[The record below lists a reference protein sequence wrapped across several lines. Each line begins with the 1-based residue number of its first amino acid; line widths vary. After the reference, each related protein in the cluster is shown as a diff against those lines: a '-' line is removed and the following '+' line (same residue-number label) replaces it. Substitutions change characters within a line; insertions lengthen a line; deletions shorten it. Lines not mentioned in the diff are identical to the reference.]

1 MLLVFTFVFAGL
13 LSMAV
18 SAQDV
23 DKLKYPKLHN
33 LTIPKVEKI
42 TLDNGMR
49 LYLLP
54 DRSLPVFDASVRVN
68 CGSFLEPADKVGL
81 ADICGTV
88 MRSGGT
94 KKWTGD
100 EIDEQLEAVGGS
112 VETGIGLQSGSAR
125 VNILSDY
132 TDLGLDVLSQ
142 VLRYPVFDQDKIDL
156 AKVRER
162 TSISR
167 RNDDPQQITI
177 REFKKVIYGP
187 ESVYARIPE
196 YSTISAI
203 TRDDLV
209 KFHDAYYHPQ
219 NIQIAFWGDFDR
231 DSLLAE
237 VNKYFGD
244 WKKEGDP
251 VPDLPKVDYKF
262 GSNKVY
268 YIDKEDVNQTNI
280 LLGHIGG
287 LVTDSDY
294 ADRIVMNNILGG
306 GFGSRLFNTVRSKE
320 GLAYSA
326 YGVYTANIKYP
337 GIFYGFASTK
347 SETTVKAIKAIIS
360 EIKRMQVDAPTAD
373 EMRMGKDGYLNS
385 FVFNFDTKAEIVNR
399 MMNYDF
405 NGLPEDF
412 LIQTK
417 DGVEKVTSAD
427 VLAAAQRNLR
437 PDDLDIVVVGK
448 GSDFEMPLD
457 QAGLG
462 PVTTVDITIPSAEQ
476 KSELSV
482 TPENL
487 KKGQALLTKAVKAA
501 GGLDNFKKVTAVSA
515 KGVLTIMAQGR
526 EFPLNFES
534 STVYP
539 DKNAQV
545 MTMMGQK
552 MYSIRNGNSGWK
564 TSQAGTVVAMT
575 EDDIAK
581 SSEDMARNTIN
592 IFSHSDNPDYQAVYD
607 GTGTLNDVSVDYLAI
622 VSKKGDQVC
631 RFAFDTN
638 GKLIGKSYWGESPAG
653 EGNIQ
658 EIYGD
663 FQEIKGI
670 KIPMSTTRMLEG
682 KPSAKISVSEYNV
695 NPTIPDNTFTKP
707 E

>member
-1 MLLVFTFVFAGL
+1 MKTKISMLLVFTFVFAGL

-81 ADICGTV
+81 ADLCGTV

-112 VETGIGLQSGSAR
+112 VETSIGLQSGSAR

-196 YSTISAI
+196 YSTISEI

-237 VNKYFGD
+237 VDKYFGD

-417 DGVEKVTSAD
+417 DGVEKVTSGD

-476 KSELSV
+476 KTEVSV

-487 KKGQALLTKAVKAA
+487 KKGQALLTKAV
-501 GGLDNFKKVTAVSA
+501 
-515 KGVLTIMAQGR
+515 
-526 EFPLNFES
+526 
-534 STVYP
+534 
-539 DKNAQV
+539 
-545 MTMMGQK
+545 
-552 MYSIRNGNSGWK
+552 
-564 TSQAGTVVAMT
+564 
-575 EDDIAK
+575 
-581 SSEDMARNTIN
+581 
-592 IFSHSDNPDYQAVYD
+592 
-607 GTGTLNDVSVDYLAI
+607 
-622 VSKKGDQVC
+622 
-631 RFAFDTN
+631 
-638 GKLIGKSYWGESPAG
+638 
-653 EGNIQ
+653 
-658 EIYGD
+658 
-663 FQEIKGI
+663 
-670 KIPMSTTRMLEG
+670 
-682 KPSAKISVSEYNV
+682 
-695 NPTIPDNTFTKP
+695 
-707 E
+707 